1 MSYNLYDDVKE
12 TPIYTKEEIQ
22 AVVSRMGAEI
32 SRDYA
37 DKNPVM
43 ISVLRGAFVFMAD
56 LVRAVT
62 IPCKIDFMAVSSYG
76 AGTESSGRVRILKD
90 LDTNIEGRHV
100 IIVEDVLDSG
110 VTLSKLIEMLKS
122 RGPASLTVCTMFN
135 KCIVYIK

>member
-1 MSYNLYDDVKE
+1 MSYNLYEDVKE

-62 IPCKIDFMAVSSYG
+62 VPCEIDFMAVSSYG

-90 LDTNIEGRHV
+90 LDTNIGNY
-100 IIVEDVLDSG
+100 SNFYKY
-110 VTLSKLIEMLKS
+110 TKKNKLIHKYRRPSCYYCRGRS
-122 RGPASLTVCTMFN
+122 R
-135 KCIVYIK
+135 